1 MTLFNRGKSDPELFK
16 DLDQRV
22 GDRNTSDYASLATGA
37 WDLVV
42 DTSCYIPGHVTAA
55 IEALD
60 GRAGHYLVVSTLS
73 VYTNSTPEK
82 GPWEFAETDPVAT
95 IEAERLLEFSEIGDV
110 GKYGSRY
117 YGALKA
123 LCEEAARKALPGA
136 VTVVRPG
143 LIVGPGDISDRF
155 TYWAVR
161 VAEGGRI
168 MAPGDP
174 GAPVQYVDVRDL
186 GTFIFE
192 TGARRS
198 GKVIN
203 AVGFDRPVTMRDAL
217 ASCIP
222 AEQSAD
228 GARFTWVSDEFLM
241 AQEIAPWLGLP
252 LWIPG
257 SPDTYSNSVARKEGL
272 RFRPSRRPPQRPWPG
287 TGARGAA
294 ITVGEPE
301 SRVRRRSRRSRHGTP
316 DEGSSSPSGR
326 LGGHRGDP
334 GEEQTARDHRDR
346 DLQPRV
352 RCATHDLAGLAV
364 DQNRVALAPEG
375 VGHAPHRQEDVLPA
389 YVSEGV
395 PNPKASVGVARHVG
409 SASGS
414 LQRFD
419 DRLPRTQPSSRSTW
433 YSSARHP
440 ARNSGRRARAP
451 RWRTRRASCQLL
463 IDPFRGDD
471 EDIVVEVISAAP

>member
-1 MTLFNRGKSDPELFK
+1 MRVRLPDTSPAHLDPFRGTGPRLASGVALERTPSNRSISMKRPELHTRRAILAGATALATTHAVDKALALPIDQTEEEGALRARRLLVLGGTRFLGPVIVRAALDAGWEVTLFNRGKSNPGLFK
-16 DLDQRV
+16 DLEQRV

-82 GPWEFAETDPVAT
+82 GPREFAETDPVAT
-95 IEAERLLEFSEIGDV
+95 IEPERLLEFSEIGDV

-272 RFRPSRRPPQRPWPG
+272 RFRPLAE
-287 TGARGAA
+287 TAA
-294 ITVGEPE
+294 ATLAWH
-301 SRVRRRSRRSRHGTP
+301 RRSR
-316 DEGSSSPSGR
+316 
-326 LGGHRGDP
+326 GG
-334 GEEQTARDHRDR
+334 DHRWR
-346 DLQPRV
+346 
-352 RCATHDLAGLAV
+352 AGIRREKEISTLEAW
-364 DQNRVALAPEG
+364 D
-375 VGHAPHRQEDVLPA
+375 
-389 YVSEGV
+389 
-395 PNPKASVGVARHVG
+395 AR
-409 SASGS
+409 
-414 LQRFD
+414 
-419 DRLPRTQPSSRSTW
+419 
-433 YSSARHP
+433 
-440 ARNSGRRARAP
+440 
-451 RWRTRRASCQLL
+451 
-463 IDPFRGDD
+463 
-471 EDIVVEVISAAP
+471 

>member
-1 MTLFNRGKSDPELFK
+1 MRVRLPDTSPAHLDPFRGTTTRLASGVALERTPSNRSIGMKRPELHTRRAILAGATALATTHAVDKALALPIDQTEEEGALRARRLLVLGGTRFLGPVIVRAALDAGWEVTLFNRGKSNPGLFK
-16 DLDQRV
+16 DLEQRV

-82 GPWEFAETDPVAT
+82 GSREFAETDPVAT
-95 IEAERLLEFSEIGDV
+95 IEPERLLEFSEIGDV

-161 VAEGGRI
+161 VAEGRI

-241 AQEIAPWLGLP
+241 ARRSRPGWGYP
-252 LWIPG
+252 SG
-257 SPDTYSNSVARKEGL
+257 SPGALTPTRTRRPGKSACDSG
-272 RFRPSRRPPQRPWPG
+272 PSRRPPQRPWPV
-287 TGARGAA
+287 TGARWAA
-294 ITVGEPE
+294 ITVGEP
-301 SRVRRRSRRSRHGTP
+301 
-316 DEGSSSPSGR
+316 
-326 LGGHRGDP
+326 
-334 GEEQTARDHRDR
+334 
-346 DLQPRV
+346 
-352 RCATHDLAGLAV
+352 
-364 DQNRVALAPEG
+364 
-375 VGHAPHRQEDVLPA
+375 
-389 YVSEGV
+389 
-395 PNPKASVGVARHVG
+395 
-409 SASGS
+409 
-414 LQRFD
+414 
-419 DRLPRTQPSSRSTW
+419 
-433 YSSARHP
+433 
-440 ARNSGRRARAP
+440 
-451 RWRTRRASCQLL
+451 
-463 IDPFRGDD
+463 
-471 EDIVVEVISAAP
+471 